1 MRHCLQHCLH
11 SGLPPLLQSF
21 DAVVNWR
28 GASRTKKKR
37 RRRRKCMMHFI
48 SEMRHWLVFRKC
60 MIPFFKMECVSKGIH
75 CLSLTGWCENEQ
87 TLYIRLGV
95 AKLGVS
101 VLLIDLSQCVS
112 QLLLLLWWFLPAV
125 YIHHFYYY
133 YAAVLQA
140 TVERTNIEA
149 NTQANPTWLRSK
161 QTSDW
166 GSKVVHPKVKP
177 SCFLL
182 ILSGHLTNRLT
193 LNRQANWIR

>member
-11 SGLPPLLQSF
+11 LGLPPLSQSF

-28 GASRTKKKR
+28 GASMTEKKR
-37 RRRRKCMMHFI
+37 RRRRKCMILF

-140 TVERTNIEA
+140 TVERTNIA
-149 NTQANPTWLRSK
+149 LLV
-161 QTSDW
+161 
-166 GSKVVHPKVKP
+166 KVVNRVLKCTK
-177 SCFLL
+177 
-182 ILSGHLTNRLT
+182 SG
-193 LNRQANWIR
+193 QK